1 MNVRLNTPRSP
12 LGLMVSIGV
21 MTLCG
26 SAATFADDSSS
37 GRSAGQSAKGDNA
50 LETVVVTGSR
60 TESRTVAQSLAP
72 IDVIS
77 ADDLA
82 RSGKQNLRDA
92 LAAQVPSYTNDA
104 GFTGAT
110 GIAVKSATLRGLGGN
125 AVLVLV
131 NGKRRHNTAQIFHQ
145 SSSTSN
151 GQSPVDLDLIPVSAV
166 DHIEVLRDGAAAQ
179 YGSDAIAGVINIILK
194 RNKSGGQATAL
205 YGQYGQREGHKGN
218 FGATG
223 ESLINQGFELP
234 NDGFFNLSG
243 DIKIQETSNVAGA
256 VPDRTKIYSG
266 NDPREFGESRNRQIM
281 GQPRAQTYN
290 FAYNA
295 ELPLNDAL
303 DFYSFSTFSH
313 RDSTGF
319 GTYRTANSAQNIP
332 EIYPDGFLPKFRS
345 VEDDLQGVF
354 GIKGKD
360 VLGWDWDL
368 STSYGRND
376 VQYHND
382 DSLNAS
388 FGPASPTDIDNGEAI
403 FSQWT
408 NNLDINRS
416 FDTGLFADPLHVAAG
431 IEYRVD
437 GYQIRKGEFAS
448 YADGGYIY
456 PVGSP
461 NAGKRPSSGSAG
473 WGGFS
478 PEAAGSWDRSNT
490 AGYVDFT
497 QKLTSDWE
505 LSLAGRF
512 EHYSDVGDTTSGKI
526 STRYQ
531 LTPTFAVRG
540 AINNGFRAPSLQ
552 QQYFSSS
559 TSAWSA
565 NPVTGVL
572 SQNITTY
579 AQPGSP
585 EATALGS
592 KALKPE
598 KSRNYSVGFVATPAK
613 NLDVTVDFYQIDI
626 KDRILQTSALSGV
639 NDANIAQLLANA
651 GLSTNQSVAYYGNL
665 ADTRTRGIDLVA
677 DYRADYGPYG
687 RGKWTLTS
695 TQSLQEIRSI
705 NEPDSLAGTGVQ
717 VLGRDKQGNLT
728 TAFPKN
734 KTALSHTWFVNDFE
748 VSVKETRYSPV
759 TGKSYFNPN
768 RDEKV
773 KSAFIT
779 DLDVAYNVSDQLK
792 VSVGGLNI
800 FNERPEQL
808 SEQAKLFY
816 FMPVDNPAYSW
827 YSPYGVDGGYYY
839 ARLDYFW

>member
-1 MNVRLNTPRSP
+1 MNVRLNIPRAP

-21 MTLCG
+21 MSLCA
-26 SAATFADDSSS
+26 SASVMADNAADV
-37 GRSAGQSAKGDNA
+37 RTAGQSAKGDNA

-104 GFTGAT
+104 GFTGAS

-151 GQSPVDLDLIPVSAV
+151 GQSPVDLDLIPLSAV

-223 ESLINQGFELP
+223 ESLVNQGVELP
-234 NDGFFNLSG
+234 NDGFFTISG
-243 DIKIQETSNVAGA
+243 DIKVQETSNTAGA

-354 GIKGKD
+354 GLKGKD
-360 VLGWDWDL
+360 ALGWDWDL

-376 VQYHND
+376 VNYHND

-388 FGPASPTDIDNGEAI
+388 FGPASPTNIDNGEAI

-416 FDTGLFADPLHVAAG
+416 FDTGLFASPLHVAGG

-461 NAGKRPSSGSAG
+461 NAGKRPNSGSAG

-497 QKLTSDWE
+497 QKLTNDWE

-512 EHYSDVGDTTSGKI
+512 EHYSDVGDTTSGKL

-572 SQNITTY
+572 SQTVTTY
-579 AQPGSP
+579 AQPGS
-585 EATALGS
+585 ATAAALGS
-592 KALKPE
+592 RKLKPE
-598 KSRNYSVGFVATPAK
+598 SSRNYSVGFVATPAK
-613 NLDVTVDFYQIDI
+613 NLDVTVDLYQIDI

-639 NDANIAQLLANA
+639 NDPAIAQLLAGA

-677 DYRADYGPYG
+677 DYRTQYGAYG

-695 TQSLQEIRSI
+695 TQSLQEIRGI
-705 NEPDSLAGTGVQ
+705 KQPDSLAGTNVQ

-728 TAFPKN
+728 SAFPKN
-734 KTALSHTWFVNDFE
+734 KTALSHTWFIDDFE
-748 VSVKETRYSPV
+748 VAIKETRYSPV
-759 TGKSYFNPN
+759 TGKNYYNAN
-768 RDEKV
+768 RDEKI

-779 DLDVAYNVSDQLK
+779 DLDVAYNINDQFR

-800 FNERPEQL
+800 FNERPEQI
-808 SEQAKLFY
+808 SEQAKLYY

>member
-1 MNVRLNTPRSP
+1 MNVRLNIPRAP
-12 LGLMVSIGV
+12 LGLMVSMGV
-21 MTLCG
+21 MSLCA
-26 SAATFADDSSS
+26 SASVMADNAADV
-37 GRSAGQSAKGDNA
+37 RTAGQSAKGDNA

-104 GFTGAT
+104 GFTGAS

-151 GQSPVDLDLIPVSAV
+151 GQSPVDLDLIPLSAV

-223 ESLINQGFELP
+223 ESLVNQGFELP
-234 NDGFFNLSG
+234 NDGFFTISG
-243 DIKIQETSNVAGA
+243 DIKVQETSNTAGA

-354 GIKGKD
+354 GLKGKD
-360 VLGWDWDL
+360 ALGWDWDL

-376 VQYHND
+376 VNYHND

-388 FGPASPTDIDNGEAI
+388 FGPASPTNIDNGEAI

-416 FDTGLFADPLHVAAG
+416 FDTGLFASPLHVAGG

-461 NAGKRPSSGSAG
+461 NAGKRPNSGSAG

-497 QKLTSDWE
+497 QKLTNDWE

-512 EHYSDVGDTTSGKI
+512 EHYSDVGDTTSGKL

-572 SQNITTY
+572 SQTVTTY
-579 AQPGSP
+579 AQPGS
-585 EATALGS
+585 ATAAALGS
-592 KALKPE
+592 RKLKPE
-598 KSRNYSVGFVATPAK
+598 SSRNYSVGFVATPAK
-613 NLDVTVDFYQIDI
+613 NLDVTVDLYQIDI

-639 NDANIAQLLANA
+639 NDPAIAQLLAGA

-677 DYRADYGPYG
+677 DYRTQYGAYG

-695 TQSLQEIRSI
+695 TQSLQEIRGI
-705 NEPDSLAGTGVQ
+705 KQPDSLAGTNVQ

-728 TAFPKN
+728 SAFPKN
-734 KTALSHTWFVNDFE
+734 KTALSHTWFIDDFE
-748 VSVKETRYSPV
+748 VAIKETRYSPV
-759 TGKSYFNPN
+759 TGKNYYNAN
-768 RDEKV
+768 RDEKI

-779 DLDVAYNVSDQLK
+779 DLDVAYNINDQFR

-800 FNERPEQL
+800 FNERPEQI
-808 SEQAKLFY
+808 SEQAKLYY

>member
-21 MTLCG
+21 MSLCG
-26 SAATFADDSSS
+26 SAAVLADDASS
-37 GRSAGQSAKGDNA
+37 GRSAEHAAKGDKA

-60 TESRTVAQSLAP
+60 TESRTVAQSLVP
-72 IDVIS
+72 IDVIT

-376 VQYHND
+376 VNYHND

-416 FDTGLFADPLHVAAG
+416 FDTGWFENPLHVAGG

-478 PEAAGSWDRSNT
+478 PEAEGSWDRSNT

-497 QKLTSDWE
+497 QKLTNDWE

-512 EHYSDVGDTTSGKI
+512 EHYSDVGDTTSGKL

-572 SQNITTY
+572 SQTVTTY
-579 AQPGSP
+579 AQPGS
-585 EATALGS
+585 ATAAALGS
-592 KALKPE
+592 KELKPE
-598 KSRNYSVGFVATPAK
+598 KSRNYSVGFVATPTK

-639 NDANIAQLLANA
+639 NDANIAALLAGA
-651 GLSTNQSVAYYGNL
+651 GLNTNQSVAYYGNL

-677 DYRADYGPYG
+677 DYRTNYGAYG

-728 TAFPKN
+728 SAFPKN
-734 KTALSHTWFVNDFE
+734 KTALSHTWFIDDFE
-748 VSVKETRYSPV
+748 VALKETRYSPV

-779 DLDVAYNVSDQLK
+779 DLDVAYNVSDQLR

-800 FNERPEQL
+800 FNERPEQI
-808 SEQAKLFY
+808 SEQAKLYY
-816 FMPVDNPAYSW
+816 FMPVDKPAYSW

>member
-1 MNVRLNTPRSP
+1 MTVRLNTPRSP

-21 MTLCG
+21 MSLFG
-26 SAATFADDSSS
+26 SAAALADDSI
-37 GRSAGQSAKGDNA
+37 RNTEHSANKSDNS

-60 TESRTVAQSLAP
+60 AESRTVAQSLAP

-194 RNKSGGQATAL
+194 SNKSGGQASAI
-205 YGQYGQREGHKGN
+205 YGQYGERVGHKGN

-223 ESLINQGFELP
+223 ETLFNQGFELP
-234 NDGFFNLSG
+234 NDGFFNVSG
-243 DIKIQETSNVAGA
+243 DVKIQETSNVAGA

-266 NDPREFGESRNRQIM
+266 DDPREFGESRNRQIM
-281 GQPRAQTYN
+281 GQPRAQTYS

-295 ELPLNDAL
+295 ELPLTDAL
-303 DFYSFSTFSH
+303 DFYSFTTFSH

-345 VEDDLQGVF
+345 VEDDYQSVF
-354 GIKGKD
+354 GLKGKD

-376 VQYHND
+376 VHYHND

-388 FGPASPTDIDNGEAI
+388 FGPSSPTDIDNGEAI
-403 FSQWT
+403 FSQWA
-408 NNLDINRS
+408 NNLDITRS
-416 FDTGLFADPLHVAAG
+416 FDTGWFESPLHVASG
-431 IEYRVD
+431 LEYRID
-437 GYQIRKGEFAS
+437 TYQIRKGEYAS
-448 YADGGYIY
+448 YADGGYVY

-461 NAGKRPSSGSAG
+461 NAGKRPNSGSAG

-490 AGYVDFT
+490 AGYIDLT
-497 QKLTSDWE
+497 QKLTPDWE
-505 LSLAGRF
+505 LSVAGRF
-512 EHYSDVGDTTSGKI
+512 EHYSDVGDTASGKL

-531 LTPTFAVRG
+531 LTPTFAVR
-540 AINNGFRAPSLQ
+540 AAVNNGFRAPSLQ
-552 QQYFSSS
+552 QQHFSSS

-572 SQNITTY
+572 SQTVTTY
-579 AQPGSP
+579 APPGSP
-585 EATALGS
+585 AAVALGS
-592 KALKPE
+592 KELKPE
-598 KSRNYSVGFVATPAK
+598 KSLNYSFGFVATPLQ

-639 NDANIAQLLANA
+639 NDPNIAALLTKA

-677 DYRADYGPYG
+677 DYRTQYGPYG

-695 TQSLQEIRSI
+695 TQSLQEIRDI
-705 NEPDSLAGTGVQ
+705 KEPGSLAGTGVE

-728 TAFPKN
+728 SAFPKN
-734 KTALSHTWFVNDFE
+734 KTSLSHTWFIDDFE
-748 VSVKETRYSPV
+748 VAIKESRFSAV
-759 TGKSYFNPN
+759 TGKSYYNAN

-773 KSAFIT
+773 KPAYIT
-779 DLDVAYNVSDQLK
+779 DLDVAYNINDQFK

-800 FNERPEQL
+800 FNKRPEQL
-808 SEQAKLFY
+808 SEQAKLYY
-816 FMPVDNPAYSW
+816 FMPVDDPAYSW
-827 YSPYGVDGGYYY
+827 YSPYGVDGAYYY

>member
-60 TESRTVAQSLAP
+60 PVTRTP
-72 IDVIS
+72 
-77 ADDLA
+77 
-82 RSGKQNLRDA
+82 
-92 LAAQVPSYTNDA
+92 AQVPSYTNDA

-473 WGGFS
+473 GGGFS
-478 PEAAGSWDRSNT
+478 PEAACRWDRSNN
-490 AGYVDFT
+490 AGYIDFT

-687 RGKWTLTS
+687 
-695 TQSLQEIRSI
+695 
-705 NEPDSLAGTGVQ
+705 VQ

>member
-1 MNVRLNTPRSP
+1 MNARINTPRSP
-12 LGLMVSIGV
+12 LALMVSIGV

-26 SAATFADDSSS
+26 SAAVFADDTAPKNSAQS
-37 GRSAGQSAKGDNA
+37 GKGEDA

-60 TESRTVAQSLAP
+60 AEKRTVAQSLAP

-145 SSSTSN
+145 SSATSN
-151 GQSPVDLDLIPVSAV
+151 GQSPVDLDLIPISAV

-194 RNKSGGQATAL
+194 SNKSGGQASAI
-205 YGQYGQREGHKGN
+205 YGQYGQREGHKG
-218 FGATG
+218 FYGATG
-223 ESLINQGFELP
+223 QTSANQGFELP
-234 NDGFFNLSG
+234 NDGFFNLSA
-243 DIKIQETSNVAGA
+243 DIKIQETSNAAGA
-256 VPDRTKIYSG
+256 VPDRTKIYAG
-266 NDPREFGESRNRQIM
+266 NDPREYGESRYRQTM
-281 GQPRAQTYN
+281 GQPRVQTYN
-290 FAYNA
+290 TSYNLD
-295 ELPLNDAL
+295 LPLNDDL

-319 GTYRTANSAQNIP
+319 GTFRTAVSAQNVP
-332 EIYPDGFLPKFRS
+332 EIYPDGFQPKFRS
-345 VEDDLQGVF
+345 VEDDVQSVF
-354 GIKGKD
+354 GLKGKD

-368 STSYGRND
+368 SSSWGRND
-376 VQYHND
+376 LHLHND

-388 FGPASPTDIDNGEAI
+388 FGPASKTDFDNGEAI

-408 NNLDINRS
+408 NNLDITRAV
-416 FDTGLFADPLHVAAG
+416 DTGLFKDPLRVASG

-437 GYQIRKGEFAS
+437 SYQIRKGEFQS
-448 YADGGYIY
+448 YADGGYVY

-461 NAGKRPSSGSAG
+461 NAGKRPNSGSAG

-478 PEAAGSWDRSNT
+478 PAAEGSWDRSNT

-497 QKLTSDWE
+497 QKVTDKWE
-505 LSLAGRF
+505 LSLAGRY
-512 EHYSDVGDTTSGKI
+512 EHYSDVGDTTSGKL

-540 AINNGFRAPSLQ
+540 TVNNGFRAPSLQ
-552 QQYFSSS
+552 QQHFSSS
-559 TSAWSA
+559 TSAWGVS
-565 NPVTGVL
+565 PITGQLQQQVT
-572 SQNITTY
+572 NY
-579 AQPGSP
+579 AVPGS
-585 EATALGS
+585 ATAAALGS
-592 KALKPE
+592 KKLKPE
-598 KSRNYSVGFVATPAK
+598 KSQNYSIGFVATPSK
-613 NLDVTVDFYQIDI
+613 DLDLSVDFYQIDI
-626 KDRILQTSALSGV
+626 KDRILQTSSLSGL
-639 NDANIAQLLANA
+639 NDPNVAALLNA
-651 GLSTNQSVAYYGNL
+651 SGLSTNQAVSYYGNL
-665 ADTRTRGIDLVA
+665 ADTRTRGIDLVG
-677 DYRADYGPYG
+677 DYRVDYGPWG

-695 TQSLQEIRSI
+695 TQQLQQIRSI
-705 NEPDSLAGTGVQ
+705 NEPDSLAGTGVS
-717 VLGRDKQGNLT
+717 VLGRDKQGNLE

-734 KTALSHTWFVNDFE
+734 KTALQHTWYIDDFE
-748 VSVKETRYSPV
+748 VSLKETRYSAV
-759 TGKSYFNPN
+759 TGKSYYAED
-768 RDEKV
+768 RDEKI
-773 KSAFIT
+773 KPAFIT
-779 DLDVAYNVSDQLK
+779 DLDVGYNISDSFK

-800 FNERPEQL
+800 FNKRPEQL
-808 SEQAKLFY
+808 SQQAKQFYLF
-816 FMPVDNPAYSW
+816 PVDNPAYSW

>member
-1 MNVRLNTPRSP
+1 MNARLNTPRSP

-26 SAATFADDSSS
+26 SAAAFADDAAT
-37 GRSAGQSAKGDNA
+37 GRVAGQSANGDKA

-243 DIKIQETSNVAGA
+243 DIKIQETSNTAGA

-290 FAYNA
+290 FAYNT
-295 ELPLNDAL
+295 ELPLNEAL

-354 GIKGKD
+354 GLKGKD

-376 VQYHND
+376 VNYHND

-388 FGPASPTDIDNGEAI
+388 FGPSSPTDIDNGEAI

-416 FDTGLFADPLHVAAG
+416 FDTGLFDNPLHVAGG

-497 QKLTSDWE
+497 QKLTNDWE

-512 EHYSDVGDTTSGKI
+512 EHYSDVGDTTSGKL

-572 SQNITTY
+572 SQTVTTY
-579 AQPGSP
+579 AQPGS
-585 EATALGS
+585 ATAAALGS
-592 KALKPE
+592 KELKPE

-613 NLDVTVDFYQIDI
+613 NLDITVDLYQIDI

-639 NDANIAQLLANA
+639 NDANIARLLANA

-677 DYRADYGPYG
+677 DYRANYGAYG

-705 NEPDSLAGTGVQ
+705 KEPDSLAGTGVE

-728 TAFPKN
+728 SAFPKN
-734 KTALSHTWFVNDFE
+734 KTALSHTWFIDDFE
-748 VSVKETRYSPV
+748 VAIKETRYSPV
-759 TGKSYFNPN
+759 TGKSYYNEN

-779 DLDVAYNVSDQLK
+779 DLDVAYNISDQFK

-808 SEQAKLFY
+808 SEQAKLYY

>member
-1 MNVRLNTPRSP
+1 MNVRLNIPRAP

-21 MTLCG
+21 MSLCA
-26 SAATFADDSSS
+26 SASVMADNAADV
-37 GRSAGQSAKGDNA
+37 RTAGQSAKGDNA

-104 GFTGAT
+104 GFTGAS

-151 GQSPVDLDLIPVSAV
+151 GQSPVDLDLIPLSAV

-223 ESLINQGFELP
+223 ESLVNQGFELP
-234 NDGFFNLSG
+234 NDGFFTISG
-243 DIKIQETSNVAGA
+243 DIKVQETSNTAGA

-354 GIKGKD
+354 GLKGKD
-360 VLGWDWDL
+360 ALGWDWDL

-376 VQYHND
+376 VNYHND

-388 FGPASPTDIDNGEAI
+388 FGPASPTNIDNGEAI

-416 FDTGLFADPLHVAAG
+416 FDTGLFASPLHVAGG

-461 NAGKRPSSGSAG
+461 NAGKRPNSGSAG

-497 QKLTSDWE
+497 QKLTNDWE

-512 EHYSDVGDTTSGKI
+512 EHYSDVGDTTSGKL

-572 SQNITTY
+572 SQTVTTY
-579 AQPGSP
+579 AQPGS
-585 EATALGS
+585 ATAAALGS
-592 KALKPE
+592 RKLKPE
-598 KSRNYSVGFVATPAK
+598 SSRNYSVGFVATPAK
-613 NLDVTVDFYQIDI
+613 NLDVTVDLYQIDI

-639 NDANIAQLLANA
+639 NDPAIAQLLAGA

-677 DYRADYGPYG
+677 DYRTQYGAYG

-695 TQSLQEIRSI
+695 TQSLQEIRGI
-705 NEPDSLAGTGVQ
+705 KQPDSLAGTNVQ

-728 TAFPKN
+728 SAFPKN
-734 KTALSHTWFVNDFE
+734 KTALSHTWFIDDFE
-748 VSVKETRYSPV
+748 VAIKETRYSPV
-759 TGKSYFNPN
+759 TGKNYYNAN
-768 RDEKV
+768 RDEKI

-779 DLDVAYNVSDQLK
+779 DLDVAYNINDQFR

-800 FNERPEQL
+800 FNERPEQI
-808 SEQAKLFY
+808 SEQAKLYY